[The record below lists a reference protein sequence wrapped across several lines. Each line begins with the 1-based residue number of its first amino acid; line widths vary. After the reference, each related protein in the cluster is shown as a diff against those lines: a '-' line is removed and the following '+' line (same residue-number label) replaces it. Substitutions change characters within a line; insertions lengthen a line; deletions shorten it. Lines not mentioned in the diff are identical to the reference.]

1 MMARVPR
8 LVLSHIW
15 AHRTALE
22 MDGREREQLVP
33 HSCSLGHPLGMAL
46 QVQRWNL
53 HLTGVALA
61 AASQSGDGT
70 ALCPSGSCVS
80 TLGLALVCHWVSHVC
95 SELPGLCVSSQNH
108 QPGFSVPGYVETH
121 LPTRLSAQLF
131 PAWLLHPK
139 TPATLPMHAQGA
151 MPPCRRPRVRPCPSR
166 RSAARP
172 CRCSSAAPGRTLHP
186 HVRPLFVSFSLRV
199 GLYPVPPAPPR
210 PRPPAQPPPEPATHT
225 SELFCVFQQL
235 KRIKQQLSPGR
246 AWILVTLIFCVA
258 GQGEWG
264 Y

>member
-1 MMARVPR
+1 MA
-8 LVLSHIW
+8 
-15 AHRTALE
+15 
-22 MDGREREQLVP
+22 QP
-33 HSCSLGHPLGMAL
+33 HVPLGAVSAPSGWCCCATGCPMCAL
-46 QVQRWNL
+46 SCLVSVFPARSINQ
-53 HLTGVALA
+53 
-61 AASQSGDGT
+61 AS
-70 ALCPSGSCVS
+70 LCPEMWG
-80 TLGLALVCHWVSHVC
+80 HIYPHVC
-95 SELPGLCVSSQNH
+95 LHNSSLPGPST
-108 QPGFSVPGYVETH
+108 PKP
-121 LPTRLSAQLF
+121 R
-131 PAWLLHPK
+131 HPF
-139 TPATLPMHAQGA
+139 
-151 MPPCRRPRVRPCPSR
+151 PCRPRGRCRPVPVPAFGLCPIR
-166 RSAARP
+166 LSAARP

-186 HVRPLFVSFSLRV
+186 HVRLLFVSFSLRV